1 MPNEVINESFVSHLG
16 NQSNPPCGEFSSI
29 GIALK
34 DYYKS
39 NLYFGIFAVL
49 LPLNVLNSSLK
60 MYGFVFELYIEKV
73 FSMLKM
79 CKGGS
84 ITRNITRKWLH
95 VF

>member
-1 MPNEVINESFVSHLG
+1 M
-16 NQSNPPCGEFSSI
+16 
-29 GIALK
+29 K
-34 DYYKS
+34 DYYIS
-39 NLYFGIFAVL
+39 NIYFGIFAVL

-73 FSMLKM
+73 ISMLTM

-84 ITRNITRKWLH
+84 ITRNITRKWWH